1 MLTNT
6 EKKEIIKTHQ
16 SKAGD
21 TGSVEV
27 QVALLT
33 TDIKKLTEHFKENA
47 HDFHSR
53 TGLTRKVNQR
63 RNLLKYLKGVN
74 IERYRALIK
83 ELGLRELSN

>member
-1 MLTNT
+1 MLTNV
-6 EKKEIIKTHQ
+6 EKQEIIKANQT
-16 SKAGD
+16 KTGD

-33 TDIKKLTEHFKENA
+33 EDIKKLTDHFKVNE

-63 RNLLKYLKGVN
+63 RTLLKYLKGVN
-74 IERYRALIK
+74 IERYRALVK
-83 ELGLRELSN
+83 HLGLRELSN